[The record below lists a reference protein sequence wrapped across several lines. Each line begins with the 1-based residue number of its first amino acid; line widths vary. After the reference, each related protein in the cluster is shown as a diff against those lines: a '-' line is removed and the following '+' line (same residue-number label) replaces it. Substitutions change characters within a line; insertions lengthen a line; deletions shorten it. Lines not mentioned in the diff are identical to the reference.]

1 MSETFSLVIAED
13 HAVLR
18 AGIEAYL
25 RENAADLRIVASLAS
40 GAAAVEFC
48 RVHPPDAILLD
59 LSHPGLS
66 GVELIESLHQAAPN
80 SQIVVL
86 SMHGDEATVLGALQ
100 AGARG
105 YVRKSN
111 SMDNVLESIRSV
123 LRGASYLDPEAS
135 RLVLE
140 RMRTGGTAEPAR
152 VNLTP
157 RELDILRLLANGHP
171 SSEIAAL
178 LALPLQTVRSHRTA
192 IRRKLGVQ
200 NTAGATRVAMELGLL
215 QPRAA
220 GASAGQG

>member
-1 MSETFSLVIAED
+1 MPDSFSLVIAED

-18 AGIEAYL
+18 AGIEAHL
-25 RENAADLRIVASLAS
+25 RDAAPDLRLVASLPS
-40 GAAAVEFC
+40 GEAAVEYC
-48 RVHPPDAILLD
+48 RQQPPDVVLLD

-66 GVELIESLHQAAPN
+66 GVELIDRLHQAAPK

-86 SMHGDEATVLGALQ
+86 SMYGDEATVLGALQ

-111 SMDNVLESIRSV
+111 SMDNVLEAIRSV

-140 RMRTGGTAEPAR
+140 RMRTGGTPQPIKA
-152 VNLTP
+152 NLTP
-157 RELDILRLLANGHP
+157 REIEILRLLANGHP
-171 SSEIAAL
+171 SSEIASL

-200 NTAGATRVAMELGLL
+200 NTAGATRVAIELGLL

-220 GASAGQG
+220 GAAAGSQ